1 MTKIDEIMVQV
12 GYVARSYMQVQ
23 RDFINDSKF
32 IEHTTE
38 INKLRAMIEDSLKA
52 PDGWQLVPVYPT
64 DEMLDAACIS
74 QAGYI
79 DTTFKEWADKHSNGI
94 VERIRNYLSADY
106 KAMLSAAPE
115 YEE

>member
-1 MTKIDEIMVQV
+1 
-12 GYVARSYMQVQ
+12 
-23 RDFINDSKF
+23 
-32 IEHTTE
+32 
-38 INKLRAMIEDSLKA
+38 
-52 PDGWQLVPVYPT
+52 
-64 DEMLDAACIS
+64 MLDAACIS